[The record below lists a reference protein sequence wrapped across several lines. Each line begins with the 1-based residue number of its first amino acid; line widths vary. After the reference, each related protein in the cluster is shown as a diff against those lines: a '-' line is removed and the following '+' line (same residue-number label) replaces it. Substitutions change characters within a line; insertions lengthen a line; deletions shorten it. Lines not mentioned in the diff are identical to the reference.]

1 MLLPLSLILR
11 SPPRTATGA
20 ARRSGHGGGRVL
32 GWPASAVVAMLCLAI
47 VGCCVAMAMP
57 MVHLIAYATDLGH
70 PSARA
75 AEMLAALLAG
85 AVVSRLLFGAL
96 ADRIGGLWT
105 LLIGSAGQLL
115 MLSSFTFV
123 ESLVGLYVIAALFGL
138 VYGGIVPCYAIIVRE
153 LFPIR
158 QVGSRIGI
166 VFLFG
171 TIGMALGGWLGGQIF
186 DLTGSYHSAFLV
198 GVVFNLGNLAL
209 VGALLLRQGW
219 RVPRPRGCLITAPRS
234 RGDAVPPRL
243 PSREEESRM
252 PDFTV
257 LSFNHTA
264 FTVSDLDEVIPFFRD
279 LLGFE
284 LTSRAPR
291 DRRLIRRMTAIDGV
305 DLEIAYVNGPGH
317 RIELIEY
324 KAPAD
329 REVVVPR
336 LCDSGAAHVALNV
349 AGHRGPG
356 RSVRGLWLHRGRRDH
371 RDRRRTE
378 QGQQGRVPARP
389 GRDHGRVPRAGGVIL
404 RMAPARTPP
413 PAILPAL
420 ALRYPASRTM
430 PAGVS
435 WRFGPRH
442 APLVPRLSRDGDRGR
457 DRLLVPA
464 GQRPARA

>member
-1 MLLPLSLILR
+1 LALEYAEPRTIERRYGWIVAFDSMAMMAVGAGATYLVIVGLKPIAAEFGWPRAVPSLCYSLALLGAGFGGLFWGSISDRIGMVGPAMLGGCMVALGAWLASRAEGVLMLYVAHGLFIGLLGNGVFIAPLLANITRWFDRHLGMAVAVVATGQSMAGAVWPPILRYLTDAYGWRQAFFIYAVIALIMLLPLSLILR

-20 ARRSGHGGGRVL
+20 ARRSGHGGGSVL

-219 RVPRPRGCLITAPRS
+219 RVPR
-234 RGDAVPPRL
+234 
-243 PSREEESRM
+243 
-252 PDFTV
+252 
-257 LSFNHTA
+257 H
-264 FTVSDLDEVIPFFRD
+264 
-279 LLGFE
+279 
-284 LTSRAPR
+284 
-291 DRRLIRRMTAIDGV
+291 
-305 DLEIAYVNGPGH
+305 
-317 RIELIEY
+317 
-324 KAPAD
+324 
-329 REVVVPR
+329 
-336 LCDSGAAHVALNV
+336 AAA
-349 AGHRGPG
+349 
-356 RSVRGLWLHRGRRDH
+356 
-371 RDRRRTE
+371 
-378 QGQQGRVPARP
+378 
-389 GRDHGRVPRAGGVIL
+389 
-404 RMAPARTPP
+404 
-413 PAILPAL
+413 
-420 ALRYPASRTM
+420 
-430 PAGVS
+430 
-435 WRFGPRH
+435 
-442 APLVPRLSRDGDRGR
+442 
-457 DRLLVPA
+457 
-464 GQRPARA
+464 